1 MRSRLLE
8 SFTDFALFSSRSSNA
23 RLIRTQLSAVGN
35 FCRGG
40 FSKQAFVRAEKDT
53 K

>member
-8 SFTDFALFSSRSSNA
+8 SFMDFALLSSASSDA
-23 RLIRTQLSAVGN
+23 RFIRAQLSAVGN
-35 FCRGG
+35 FCRRG